1 MTLCS
6 DIRDY
11 IKSDLALVDTEE
23 YDSQIVRAIQSAL
36 RQLRGKRYWF
46 LKAYTTLTSTAGSPT
61 IDILAQV
68 PDFSAIGSIDCLYQS
83 QRTTQGNHFKLV
95 LFDTLRDDYWRDT
108 LQTERPLACAED
120 NGTLYLS
127 HNAPSGA
134 TFPMV
139 YYKQDATLPAAS
151 GTSIWFDDGQ
161 DVVREMA
168 MYIFLRNSQGALP
181 QEANAD
187 LVTAA
192 IKALDRAH
200 ESKAVGDA

>member
-1 MTLCS
+1 MTICA
-6 DIRDY
+6 DIRDD

-23 YDSQIVRAIQSAL
+23 YDSQIVRAIQTAL

-46 LKAYTTLTSTAGSPT
+46 LKAYTTLTSTAGSST
-61 IDILAQV
+61 IDIKAQV
-68 PDFSAIGSIDCLYQS
+68 TDFSAVGSIDCLYQS
-83 QRTTQGNHFKLV
+83 RRTTQDNGFSLL
-95 LFDTLRDDYWRDT
+95 LFDTLRADYWRDT
-108 LQTERPLACAED
+108 LQTERPVACAED

-139 YYKQDATLPAAS
+139 YYKQDATLPSAID
-151 GTSIWFDDGQ
+151 TSVWFDDGQ
-161 DVVREMA
+161 DVVRELA

-181 QEANAD
+181 QEANGD

-192 IKALDRAH
+192 VRALDRAH